1 MTACRRVRRA
11 LGMLVATVVLL
22 LSGSSVRPAVV
33 HGQAAV
39 GQANRP
45 VVTQG
50 RHDKSALLSKL
61 PQLPPRAVGAVLRRK
76 MLPNRIGSDGATG
89 DGALQ
94 TEALPGADVPT
105 GLQNFEGVGN
115 VNAVLPPDTT
125 GDIGPNHYVQMVNL
139 SFAIWDRNE
148 TLLYGP
154 VDINTLWQGFG
165 GPCQTTNDGDPIV
178 QYDHLADRW
187 MLSQF
192 ALPNF
197 PSGPFYQCIAV
208 SVTGDPT
215 GAYYRYQF
223 QISNTKLNDYP
234 KFGVWPDGYYMS
246 INQYACNIIFCN
258 WAGQGAVVFEREAM
272 LQGLSARGVSFDL
285 YGVDP
290 NLGGMLPADLDG
302 TTLPSAGAPNLFC
315 QIDDNAWGYSGDQ
328 LQCWKFQTN
337 WTDPLSST
345 FTFDAA
351 HPTAAFDANMC
362 DYSRNCIPQPAGT
375 NVDAISDRV
384 MYRLQY
390 RNFGTHETLV
400 ANHTVDAT
408 GTDHAGVRWYELRNS
423 GGGWNIFQ
431 QGTFSPDSH
440 HRWMGSI
447 AMNGLGDI
455 ALGYSV
461 SSATLYPSIGVTGRL
476 DGDAASQMTQG
487 ELSLMNGT
495 GYQSHGSGRWGDY
508 STMSV
513 DPTDDCTFWYTQE
526 YYAATPLAA
535 GWRTRIGAFKLREC
549 GAADTPP
556 MVTIEAPAAGVTVS
570 GTVAIEIA
578 ASDNQDAPGTL
589 TVEWNIDGGA
599 WQAATYNETLNRY
612 IASWDSTTVG
622 DGSHTVNTRATDTGG
637 NTATDAN
644 AVTVDNVA
652 EPPSVHVGDL
662 DRSTTK
668 QKSSWTAIVMI
679 TIRNQADTAVANA
692 TVTGSWS
699 NGTTGT
705 SSCTTNG
712 SGQCAVSKAG
722 IKNRTTSVAFTVT
735 NVAHATLPYA
745 PAGNQDPDGDSNGT
759 TITIPKP

>member
-1 MTACRRVRRA
+1 MTARRGVRGA
-11 LGMLVATVVLL
+11 LGILATAAALL
-22 LSGSSVRPAVV
+22 FSGLPVRPAVV
-33 HGQAAV
+33 HGQAPV
-39 GQANRP
+39 GHANRP
-45 VVTQG
+45 AVAHG

-61 PQLPPRAVGAVLRRK
+61 PQLPPQAVGAVLRRK

-94 TEALPGADVPT
+94 AGAPAGAEVPT
-105 GLQNFEGVGN
+105 GLQNFEGIGN

-125 GDIGPNHYVQMVNL
+125 GDIGLNHYVQMVNL
-139 SFAIWDRNE
+139 SLAMWDRNG
-148 TLLYGP
+148 TLVYGP
-154 VDINTLWQGFG
+154 VDIRTLWQGFG
-165 GPCQTTNDGDPIV
+165 GPCQTRNDGDPIV

-197 PSGPFYQCIAV
+197 PNGPFYQCIAV
-208 SVTGDPT
+208 SETGDPT
-215 GAYYRYQF
+215 GAYYRYEF

-246 INQYACNIIFCN
+246 INQYTCNIVFCN

-272 LQGLSARGVSFDL
+272 LQGLPARRVYFDL
-285 YGVDP
+285 AGVDP

-302 TTLPSAGAPNLFC
+302 PTLPAAGAANLFC
-315 QIDDNAWGYSGDQ
+315 QIDDNGWGYSGDQ
-328 LQCWKFQTN
+328 LQCWRFQTN
-337 WTDPLSST
+337 WTNPLSST

-351 HPTAAFDANMC
+351 HPTAAFDADMC
-362 DYSRNCIPQPAGT
+362 NYSRNCIPQPGGT
-375 NVDAISDRV
+375 NVDAISDRL

-408 GTDHAGVRWYELRNS
+408 GTDRGGVRWYELRNS
-423 GGGWNIFQ
+423 GGGWSIFQ

-447 AMNGLGDI
+447 AMNGLGDM

-461 SSATLYPSIGVTGRL
+461 SSAAVYPSIRVTGRL
-476 DGDAASQMTQG
+476 DGDAMSQMTQG

-495 GYQSHGSGRWGDY
+495 GYQTHSSGRWGDY

-513 DPTDDCTFWYTQE
+513 DPADDCMFWYTQE
-526 YYAATPLAA
+526 YYAATQLAA

-556 MVTIEAPAAGVTVS
+556 TVTIEAPAAGATVS
-570 GTVAIEIA
+570 SAVAIEIA
-578 ASDNQDAPGTL
+578 ANDDQDASGTL
-589 TVEWNIDGGA
+589 TVQWNVDGGA
-599 WQAATYNETLNRY
+599 WQTATYNSTLNRY
-612 IASWDSTTVG
+612 VASWNSTTVG
-622 DGSHTVNTRATDTGG
+622 DGSHTVNARATDSGSHTV
-637 NTATDAN
+637 TDAN

-652 EPPSVHVGDL
+652 EPPSTHVGDL

-668 QKSSWTAIVMI
+668 QKSSWTAIVTI
-679 TIRNQADTAVANA
+679 TIRNQANAAVANA

-699 NGTTGT
+699 NGAAGT
-705 SSCTTNG
+705 SSCATNV
-712 SGQCAVSKAG
+712 SGQCSVIKAG
-722 IKNRTTSVAFTVT
+722 IKNRTTSVSFTVT
-735 NVAHATLPYA
+735 NVVHPTLPYA
-745 PAGNQDPDGDSNGT
+745 SAGNQDPDGDSNGT
-759 TITIPKP
+759 TISILKP